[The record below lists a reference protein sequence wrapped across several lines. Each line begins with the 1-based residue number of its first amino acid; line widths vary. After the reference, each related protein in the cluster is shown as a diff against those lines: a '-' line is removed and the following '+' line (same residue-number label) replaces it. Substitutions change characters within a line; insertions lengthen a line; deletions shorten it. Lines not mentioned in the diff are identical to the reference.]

1 MKIFISIPW
10 FSPAYKAGGPIQ
22 SIANMVQAM
31 GEAYTFYIFCS
42 NEDADH
48 QSLAVT
54 AVNSWT
60 HHNSHTHVYYAT
72 QPQRSQKLSNAIEKI
87 QPDVLFMVGLFSP
100 TFTLVPLFFGKAP
113 LKILS
118 VRGML
123 HPGALSI
130 KSVKKNLYIAALK
143 ALGISRRCVFHG
155 TDAAEQKFIKEVFGA
170 KARVAIAGN
179 FPKQLAPQSPLHK
192 IENQLVLLSIC
203 LLSTM
208 KNIGLVLAA
217 LGQCTA
223 NISYFIYG
231 PVKDAAYWDR
241 CLAQINKLPKNIT
254 VYYFKECLPADVPAV
269 LQKAH
274 VFILPSK
281 SENYGHA
288 IIEAL
293 TVGLPVITSKH
304 TPWDGLEASG
314 AGFNVEAD
322 VDAITTAIQHYALM
336 DHTGYAAAAQHAAAY
351 AKQRIDL
358 HKILEENEALF
369 NSAVL

>member
-31 GEAYTFYIFCS
+31 GETYTFYIFCS

-48 QSLAVT
+48 QTLLVT

-60 HHNSHTHVYYAT
+60 HYNSHCHVFYAT
-72 QPQRSQKLSNAIEKI
+72 QPQRRKKMSNAIEEI
-87 QPDVLFMVGLFSP
+87 QPDVLYIVGLFSP
-100 TFTLVPLFFGKAP
+100 AFTLVPLFFGKAP

-123 HPGALSI
+123 HPGALST

-143 ALGISRRCVFHG
+143 ALGITRRCVFHG
-155 TDAAEQKFIKEVFGA
+155 TDAAEQKIIKEIFGA
-170 KARVAIAGN
+170 KARVAVAGN
-179 FPKQLAPQSPLHK
+179 FSKQLAPQTPLHK

-217 LGQCTA
+217 LGRCTA

-231 PVKDAAYWDR
+231 PVKDAAYWES
-241 CLAQINKLPKNIT
+241 CVAQINKLPTNIT
-254 VYYFKECLPADVPAV
+254 VYYSKACLPADVPVV

-293 TVGLPVITSKH
+293 TVGLPVITSRH
-304 TPWDGLEASG
+304 TPWNGLEAAG

-322 VDAITTAIQHYALM
+322 VDSITTAIQHYAAM
-336 DHTGYAAAAQHAAAY
+336 DHTGYAATAQHAAAY
-351 AKQRIDL
+351 AEQRIDL
-358 HKILEENEALF
+358 QKIFEENEALF